1 MTDPRATC
9 PTVPALSAASVA
21 GLARLLGVRHPLLL
35 APMAGAADEA
45 LAIAVA
51 RAGGLGALPCA
62 MLDAGTLR
70 AQVERFRTAVDAPLN
85 LNFFCHA
92 EPPAD
97 AARQARWRER
107 LAPYYDALGL
117 TGDERADAARRR
129 PFDEAACAG
138 VEALRPEVVSFHFGL
153 PAPSLVARVKASG
166 ARVLGCATTVDE
178 ARWLAARGCDAIIV
192 QGWEAGGHR
201 GSFLD
206 TGTTTQPGL
215 FALLPQVVDAVA
227 VPVIAA
233 GGVGDARGI
242 RAALEL
248 GAAGVQLGTAFLL
261 SDEARI
267 RPVHRAALQSP
278 HAGRTAVTN
287 LFSGRPARGIVNRL
301 MQELGPMSD
310 DAPAFPTAGAALAP
324 LRARTEPH
332 GIDDF
337 VNLWAGEA
345 APLARTGPAGTIAR
359 DLIDAAFKPS

>member
-1 MTDPRATC
+1 MATSTQTARAMPVPTDSRLT
-9 PTVPALSAASVA
+9 
-21 GLARLLGVRHPLLL
+21 RLLGIGYPLLL

-62 MLDAGTLR
+62 MLDADALR
-70 AQVERFRTAVDAPLN
+70 AQAARFRAAVDAPLN
-85 LNFFCHA
+85 LNFFCHT
-92 EPPAD
+92 EPASAPA
-97 AARQARWRER
+97 REARWRER
-107 LAPYYDALGL
+107 LAPYYDALGIPRD
-117 TGDERADAARRR
+117 TGARAAQRR
-129 PFDEAACAG
+129 PFDAEACAT

-153 PAPSLVARVKASG
+153 PDPALLARVKACG
-166 ARVLGCATTVDE
+166 AHVLGSATTVEE
-178 ARWLAARGCDAIIV
+178 ARWLAAHGCDAIIA

-206 TGTTTQPGL
+206 APVPVQPGL
-215 FALLPQVVDAVA
+215 FALLPQVVDAVDC
-227 VPVIAA
+227 PVIAA
-233 GGVGDARGI
+233 GGIGDARGI
-242 RAALEL
+242 HAARAL
-248 GAAGVQLGTAFLL
+248 GAVGVQLGTAFLL

-278 HAGRTAVTN
+278 RATRTAVTN

-301 MQELGPMSD
+301 MEELGPMSD

-324 LRARTEPH
+324 LRERTEPD

-345 APLARTGPAGTIAR
+345 APLARTGPAETIAR
-359 DLIDAAFKPS
+359 DLIEAAFKQP